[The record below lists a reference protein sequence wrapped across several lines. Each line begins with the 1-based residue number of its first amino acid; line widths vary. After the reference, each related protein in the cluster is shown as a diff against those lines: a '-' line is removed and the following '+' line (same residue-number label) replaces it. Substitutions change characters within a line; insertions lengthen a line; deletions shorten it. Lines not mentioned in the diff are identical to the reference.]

1 MALTRS
7 QREIIINEVKKNCIL
22 KSLMKVKNYIMN

>member
-7 QREIIINEVKKNCIL
+7 QREIIINEVKKL
-22 KSLMKVKNYIMN
+22 YIKEFDESKKLRN

>member
-7 QREIIINEVKKNCIL
+7 QREIIINEVKKLYI
-22 KSLMKVKNYIMN
+22 KEFDESKNYIMN